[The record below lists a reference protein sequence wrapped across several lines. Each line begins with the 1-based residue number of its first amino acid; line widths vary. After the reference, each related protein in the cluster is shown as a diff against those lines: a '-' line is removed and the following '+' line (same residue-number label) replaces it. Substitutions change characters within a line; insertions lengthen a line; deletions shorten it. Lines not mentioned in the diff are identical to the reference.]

1 MVSFTDKLL
10 LCLGS
15 SVIFFILNTEG
26 MYITTQTVTGLT
38 IYDFKTKCYNILGL
52 LIHIIIFFVFTYL
65 GMLGSSIDEGFK
77 TKHLIYSTILF
88 CLISTKGLQNIL
100 TIIFGDKL
108 SSLRGCP
115 NVYGVSVAATI
126 YMLILIILLTVT

>member
-26 MYITTQTVTGLT
+26 MYVTTQTVTGLT
-38 IYDFKTKCYNILGL
+38 IYDLKTKCYTILGL
-52 LIHIIIFFVFTYL
+52 LIHILLFGGITYL
-65 GMLGSSIDEGFK
+65 GMIGSSIDEGFK

-88 CLISTKGLQNIL
+88 YLISTKGLQNIL
-100 TIIFGDKL
+100 TIIFGDNL
-108 SSLRGCP
+108 SSLQGCP
-115 NVYGVSVAATI
+115 NVYGVATATI
-126 YMLILIILLTVT
+126 IFMLILIILLTLT